1 MGIQSF
7 ADPLGH
13 QLISVLH
20 FAPTKDLIQSKAAHG
35 LLWCMA
41 RSLWPQLKRYG
52 ATHMNQ
58 IIRCSTNISS
68 SSGSPAYYIWPTGPD
83 KYFQLIWEPSS
94 LFTWPIWP
102 AKYLQMIWNPSSL
115 ITWSIG
121 PPKYFQ
127 LIWKPSSLFTWPNG
141 TAKYIQLIRKR
152 PPHYVYIPLAVGE
165 LKWASLIYFV
175 VAVGS

>member
-52 ATHMNQ
+52 GTRKNQ
-58 IIRCSTNISS
+58 IIRCLN
-68 SSGSPAYYIWPTGPD
+68 
-83 KYFQLIWEPSS
+83 KYLQFLLKPSS
-94 LFTWPIWP
+94 LFAWPIGP
-102 AKYLQMIWNPSSL
+102 A
-115 ITWSIG
+115 
-121 PPKYFQ
+121 KYFQ
-127 LIWKPSSLFTWPNG
+127 LIWKPSSLFNWPIGPVKYLQLICKPSSLFTWPIG
-141 TAKYIQLIRKR
+141 PTKYLQLIWKS
-152 PPHYVYIPLAVGE
+152 PSHYVYIPLAVGE
-165 LKWASLIYFV
+165 LNWALFQLV
-175 VAVGS
+175 VVVS